1 MSILNLQLLLLLLNE
16 HGRSHILLAVKA
28 DHFIRMPFLYLFLF
42 TSSFCCNLKQLD
54 LNESD
59 DVIIFEKKHCDD
71 NYELATCEDYFKD
84 LLYRVEIVFID
95 KTNPSD
101 AGFTLELSQRMSY
114 EQMANAVG
122 QKMNVD
128 PNTIQFFRCQK

>member
-1 MSILNLQLLLLLLNE
+1 MN
-16 HGRSHILLAVKA
+16 
-28 DHFIRMPFLYLFLF
+28 
-42 TSSFCCNLKQLD
+42 QLD
-54 LNESD
+54 LMDSD

-71 NYELATCEDYFKD
+71 NLELATCEDYFKD
-84 LLYRVEIVFID
+84 LLYRVEVVFID
-95 KTNPSD
+95 KTNPND

-114 EQMANAVG
+114 EQMAAAVG